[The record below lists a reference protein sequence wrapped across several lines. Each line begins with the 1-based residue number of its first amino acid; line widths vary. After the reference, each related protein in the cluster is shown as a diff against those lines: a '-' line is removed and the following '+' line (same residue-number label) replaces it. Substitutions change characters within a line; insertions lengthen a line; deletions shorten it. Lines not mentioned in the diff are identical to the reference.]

1 MTSHIAASLTAA
13 AVAALLASQVRAQT
27 TAGTVDSHIAAAKA
41 AAGTEH
47 VALFEAI
54 CGPAP
59 GPPPAGAGIHRVPDR
74 ATWHAEPVRVF
85 DNLYY
90 VGEKEDSAWAVV
102 TSDGIMIIDTIWPY
116 SVKDE
121 IVGGLKKLGFD
132 PARIKYAIVSHA
144 YIDHIGGARF
154 LRDNYGTR
162 IVMSAADWDFTEKS
176 RGLQPAIKPKR
187 DVVVA
192 DGDKLTLGDTT
203 LSIYLTPGQTPG
215 TISLL
220 VPVKDGGRPHLV
232 ATWGG
237 TSFNFELAAANFQ
250 TYINSAVRY
259 RDIVAKSGADVLL
272 SNHPTFDGSHRKLP
286 AMASRKA
293 GDPHPYVVGNES
305 VQRYVRVAE
314 ECARANL
321 LRLK

>member
-1 MTSHIAASLTAA
+1 MSRCWRRFAG
-13 AVAALLASQVRAQT
+13 QPRA
-27 TAGTVDSHIAAAKA
+27 HRRR
-41 AAGTEH
+41 
-47 VALFEAI
+47 
-54 CGPAP
+54 GPVY
-59 GPPPAGAGIHRVPDR
+59 HRVPDR

-102 TSDGIMIIDTIWPY
+102 TSDGIIII
-116 SVKDE
+116 E
-121 IVGGLKKLGFD
+121 C
-132 PARIKYAIVSHA
+132 A
-144 YIDHIGGARF
+144 YGA
-154 LRDNYGTR
+154 R

-176 RGLQPAIKPKR
+176 RGLLPAIKPKR

-192 DGDKLTLGDTT
+192 DGDKLMLGDTT
-203 LSIYLTPGQTPG
+203 LSIYQTPG

-232 ATWGG
+232 AAWGG

-259 RDIVAKSGADVLL
+259 RDIVGNSGADVLL
-272 SNHPTFDGSHRKLP
+272 SNHPTFDGSHTKLP
-286 AMASRKA
+286 AMAGRKA

-305 VQRYVRVAE
+305 VQRYVKVAE